1 MSVGALGISIARFID
16 HTNLKPDATDN
27 DIIKLCQE
35 AKHYGFAAVSI
46 HPPFVA
52 LAAEQLK
59 DTPVKVGTVVG
70 FPSGEHT
77 PEVKEL
83 EARLAVEHG
92 ADEVDMMIPVGQL
105 KMGRLDVVKDDI
117 ASVVDV
123 VDGAAIVKVILETC
137 LLTEDEIIR
146 GCEIAVE
153 AGAAFVKTSTG
164 FSKEG
169 ATLEAVALMRKTV
182 GPKFGV
188 KAAGGIRSL
197 AKARAFLAA
206 GANRI
211 GTSSSIQIIEG
222 KQQ

>member
-16 HTNLKPDATDN
+16 HTNLKPDATDE
-27 DIIKLCQE
+27 DIKKLCQE
-35 AKHYGFAAVSI
+35 AGLYGFAAVSI
-46 HPPFVA
+46 YPPFVA
-52 LAAEQLK
+52 LAAELLK
-59 DTPVKVGTVVG
+59 NTSVKVGTVVG

-92 ADEVDMMIPVGQL
+92 ANEVDMMIPVGQL

-117 ASVVDV
+117 TSVVDAV
-123 VDGAAIVKVILETC
+123 QGAGIVKVILETC
-137 LLTEDEIIR
+137 LLNEDEIIK
-146 GCEIAVE
+146 GCEIAVQ

-182 GPKFGV
+182 GPNFGV
-188 KAAGGIRSL
+188 KAAGGIRNL

-211 GTSSSIQIIEG
+211 GTSSSMQIIES
-222 KQQ
+222 K